1 MQNKGGIMR
10 KILILLFLFLNLSFA
25 KDNILLSS
33 ASAFKIVMG
42 QNPQTSVLVSKARA
56 ILIFPS
62 VKKVG
67 FVIGGMYGEGV
78 ALVKSGGGY
87 NAFKAEI
94 TDGSLGFQIGY
105 EDNYLVMFIMDEKLV
120 QNMKKSE
127 ITLSADATATA
138 VTASANIG
146 TIDAFTRD
154 MYVYVDKSGI
164 FAGVSLGGS
173 VVSINTGKTYN
184 TNSHEYQILMSYVR

>member
-1 MQNKGGIMR
+1 MR

-42 QNPQTSVLVSKARA
+42 QNPQTSVLVSKAQA

-78 ALVKSGGGY
+78 ALVKS
-87 NAFKAEI
+87 
-94 TDGSLGFQIGY
+94 FQIGY

>member
-1 MQNKGGIMR
+1 MR

-78 ALVKSGGGY
+78 ALGKSGGG
-87 NAFKAEI
+87 
-94 TDGSLGFQIGY
+94 
-105 EDNYLVMFIMDEKLV
+105 
-120 QNMKKSE
+120 
-127 ITLSADATATA
+127 
-138 VTASANIG
+138 
-146 TIDAFTRD
+146 
-154 MYVYVDKSGI
+154 
-164 FAGVSLGGS
+164 
-173 VVSINTGKTYN
+173 
-184 TNSHEYQILMSYVR
+184 

>member
-1 MQNKGGIMR
+1 MR

-94 TDGSLGFQIGY
+94 TDG

>member
-1 MQNKGGIMR
+1 
-10 KILILLFLFLNLSFA
+10 
-25 KDNILLSS
+25 
-33 ASAFKIVMG
+33 
-42 QNPQTSVLVSKARA
+42 
-56 ILIFPS
+56 
-62 VKKVG
+62 
-67 FVIGGMYGEGV
+67 
-78 ALVKSGGGY
+78 
-87 NAFKAEI
+87 
-94 TDGSLGFQIGY
+94 
-105 EDNYLVMFIMDEKLV
+105 MFIMDEKLV